1 MSDLF
6 IRPLRTYDEI
16 LAIMP
21 LQRATWGEDGAG
33 GLVPA
38 QMLIHLVRYGG
49 HVLAAYINGQLV
61 GFIIGYIGLRNG
73 KTVMA
78 SKRMVV
84 APPYRNLGVAMRL
97 KLAQRELAIE
107 QRIPLITWT
116 FTPTMSLNAHFN
128 LAKLGGISRQYDRDV
143 YGTDTPLATL
153 GTSDRLLV
161 EYWVHAARVREHAAL
176 PPPTP
181 RLLTERLETAP
192 PILNPSVAGLGN
204 WRTPGAQHHLG
215 NEGQM
220 LRAGAL
226 IELPANF
233 DEILAEDRAT
243 AVAWQVQLRQL
254 LLEWL
259 NGRGYVITDLWHG
272 QLPGEAVRRAFYL
285 LERELDQEPAI
296 ADCE

>member
-1 MSDLF
+1 MADLL

-16 LAIMP
+16 LTIMP
-21 LQRATWGEDGAG
+21 LQRATWGKDGAG

-49 HVLAAYINGQLV
+49 HVLAAYMNDQLV

-73 KTVMA
+73 QTVMA

-84 APPYRNLGVAMRL
+84 APPYRNLGIAMRL

-107 QRIPLITWT
+107 QGIQLITWT

-128 LAKLGGISRQYDRDV
+128 LAKLGGICRQYDRDV

-153 GTSDRLLV
+153 GTSDRLLL
-161 EYWVHAARVREHAAL
+161 EYWVHDTRVRERAAR
-176 PPPTP
+176 PPTQ
-181 RLLTERLETAP
+181 RTLSERLKTAP
-192 PILNPSVAGLGN
+192 PILNPSDVGQGS
-204 WRTPGAQHHLG
+204 WRFPGTPIYCGGEREMVH
-215 NEGQM
+215 
-220 LRAGAL
+220 AGAL

-233 DEILAEDRAT
+233 DKILTEDRAT
-243 AVAWQVQLRQL
+243 AVAWQIQLRQL

-259 NGRGYVITDLWHG
+259 NGRGYAITDLWHG
-272 QLPGEAVRRAFYL
+272 QLPGEATRRAFYL
-285 LERELDQEPAI
+285 LERELDQEQAI
-296 ADCE
+296 VDCE